1 MGDVR
6 RGRSLLNTRYFP
18 SWMTE
23 LLTSYPKFFL
33 GGFSPVDDG
42 EESYLAMFG
51 RFWDRYRAEQPQH
64 PIFEKSIDHQRATI
78 PFALHGDEGRGLA
91 KVPLMVL
98 AFQVIIPFSVENN
111 LNSETFPSF
120 ASVHIFFMFP
130 SCSVQVSKASHQ
142 FAPKRLA

>member
-78 PFALHGDEGRGLA
+78 PFALHGEKGRSLA
-91 KVPLMVL
+91 KVPLMAL
-98 AFQVIIPFSVENN
+98 AFQVIIPFSGENK

-120 ASVHIFFMFP
+120 ASVHILYMFS
-130 SCSVQVSKASHQ
+130 SCSVKVSKASHK

>member
-1 MGDVR
+1 
-6 RGRSLLNTRYFP
+6 
-18 SWMTE
+18 MTE

-120 ASVHIFFMFP
+120 ASVHILLY
-130 SCSVQVSKASHQ
+130 V
-142 FAPKRLA
+142 PKLQCTGQ

>member
-33 GGFSPVDDG
+33 GGFSPVDD
-42 EESYLAMFG
+42 YLAMFG

-78 PFALHGDEGRGLA
+78 PFALHGEKGRSLA
-91 KVPLMVL
+91 KVPLMAL
-98 AFQVIIPFSVENN
+98 AFQVIIPFSGENK

-120 ASVHIFFMFP
+120 ASVHILYMFS
-130 SCSVQVSKASHQ
+130 SCSVKVSKASHK